1 MLLVTEHDFLGTPCD
16 IGGFLERKVK
26 LYVIFFL
33 FKYEESGSWSYPV
46 LEHYNVAALFYI
58 HLICRRILFRVFM
71 DLWP

>member
-26 LYVIFFL
+26 LYFIFFYL
-33 FKYEESGSWSYPV
+33 NMKNPDPSLHPI

-71 DLWP
+71 DLWS